1 MYDWLLATYAK
12 VAGGHPF
19 CLLGS
24 LVLNAWQPRQAEEKR
39 LKSYTLTFLSID
51 KVDASFQVH
60 WSDSVFGP
68 PMTAIS
74 LILGKSKGIESSSR
88 MVPRYIELWSL
99 FAERPL
105 DSRRHLRVDR
115 PNRSVLFAVL

>member
-24 LVLNAWQPRQAEEKR
+24 LVLNAWQPRQAEEKK

-88 MVPRYIELWSL
+88 RFLGT
-99 FAERPL
+99 
-105 DSRRHLRVDR
+105 
-115 PNRSVLFAVL
+115 

>member
-105 DSRRHLRVDR
+105 DSCRHLRVDR
-115 PNRSVLFAVL
+115 PN